1 MGINFGGVIAGID
14 KEWTR
19 QIESRDRKEE
29 RAIDRAAGVDDAMKL
44 ADYRQKLGV
53 EDSNRT
59 ERKELEKWASET
71 AGSLK
76 AMGAGEAQIKA
87 IVDAGKGAGDQVL
100 ESIKLGYTNHGSDF
114 DPAPILNRFG
124 SDAQGIDR
132 TIKNIPNKDT
142 SETSEALGSTS
153 NGSFFDAMGDA
164 YGKPDKVYASLTAAH
179 ASVVQQLFS
188 ETDPKKIDLLKA
200 EEKYFLEKINSVD
213 TGNSE
218 RKFNFSDINKI
229 ATRYRKE
236 RLSKFDIKVG
246 LEGELQQELGGQQ
259 GIYHIAEAEAIS
271 DLEIFNSGF
280 KTPDIFLT
288 NEIKRKKDTVT
299 NSLNSFAV
307 SIVNSK
313 TYDEVAETYG
323 YDKGTVASSEELTSN
338 INKGKYGPSDIISY
352 GGSTYIYVGY
362 DSFLTQ
368 KIGEGLF
375 PFHKVEFN

>member
-1 MGINFGGVIAGID
+1 M
-14 KEWTR
+14 
-19 QIESRDRKEE
+19 
-29 RAIDRAAGVDDAMKL
+29 
-44 ADYRQKLGV
+44 
-53 EDSNRT
+53 
-59 ERKELEKWASET
+59 
-71 AGSLK
+71 
-76 AMGAGEAQIKA
+76 
-87 IVDAGKGAGDQVL
+87 
-100 ESIKLGYTNHGSDF
+100 
-114 DPAPILNRFG
+114 
-124 SDAQGIDR
+124 
-132 TIKNIPNKDT
+132 
-142 SETSEALGSTS
+142 
-153 NGSFFDAMGDA
+153 
-164 YGKPDKVYASLTAAH
+164 
-179 ASVVQQLFS
+179 S
-188 ETDPKKIDLLKA
+188 ETDPDELKSYKQKKNTTR
-200 EEKYFLEKINSVD
+200 KINSVD

-288 NEIKRKKDTVT
+288 GEIDRKRYYK
-299 NSLNSFAV
+299 NSLNAFAV

-323 YDKGTVASSEELTSN
+323 FDKGPVASSEELTSN
-338 INKGKYGPSDIISY
+338 INKGMYGPSDIISY

-368 KIGEGLF
+368 K
-375 PFHKVEFN
+375 

>member
-1 MGINFGGVIAGID
+1 MAINFGGVIAGID

-19 QIESRDRKEE
+19 QIESKDRKEE

-59 ERKELEKWASET
+59 ERKELETWASDT
-71 AGSLK
+71 AGTLK
-76 AMGAGEAQIKA
+76 AMGASDSQIKA
-87 IVDAGKGAGDQVL
+87 IVAAGKGAGNQVI
-100 ESIKLGYTNHGSDF
+100 ESVKLGFTNYGSSFKPNALF
-114 DPAPILNRFG
+114 DVFG
-124 SDAQGIDR
+124 TEAKNVNDAV
-132 TIKNIPNKDT
+132 T
-142 SETSEALGSTS
+142 SMPS
-153 NGSFFDAMGDA
+153 NTEKVLSASGNTFFQAMGDA
-164 YGKPDKVYASLTAAH
+164 YGTPDKEYTSLTAFH
-179 ASVVQQLFS
+179 AGIVQKIMS
-188 ETDPKKIDLLKA
+188 ETDPDELKKLQAK
-200 EEKYFLEKINSVD
+200 EKILLEKINSVD

-288 NEIKRKKDTVT
+288 GEIDRKKDTIK
-299 NSLNSFAV
+299 NSLNAFAV

-323 YDKGTVASSEELTSN
+323 FDKGPVASSEELTSN
-338 INKGKYGPSDIISY
+338 INKGMYGPSDIISY

>member
-19 QIESRDRKEE
+19 QIESRERKEE
-29 RAIDRAAGVDDAMKL
+29 KAIDRAAGVDDAMKL

-59 ERKELEKWASET
+59 QRKELETWASDA
-71 AGSLK
+71 AGTLK
-76 AMGAGEAQIKA
+76 AMGASDLQIKEIIA
-87 IVDAGKGAGDQVL
+87 SGKGAGNQVI
-100 ESIKLGYTNHGSDF
+100 ESVKLGFTNHGSSFKPDALF
-114 DPAPILNRFG
+114 DVFG
-124 SDAQGIDR
+124 TEAKNVNDAV
-132 TIKNIPNKDT
+132 T
-142 SETSEALGSTS
+142 SMPS
-153 NGSFFDAMGDA
+153 NTEKVLSASGNTFFQAMGDA
-164 YGKPDKVYASLTAAH
+164 YGTPDKEYTSLTAFH
-179 ASVVQQLFS
+179 AGIVQKIMS
-188 ETDPKKIDLLKA
+188 ETDPDELKKLQAK
-200 EEKYFLEKINSVD
+200 EKILLEKINSVD
-213 TGNSE
+213 SGNTE

-246 LEGELQQELGGQQ
+246 LEGELEQELGGQQ
-259 GIYHIAEAEAIS
+259 GVYHIAEAEALS
-271 DLEIFNSGF
+271 DLETFNSGF

-307 SIVNSK
+307 SIINNK
-313 TYDEVAETYG
+313 NQGEVEGDYGYNKGVVESQDALTNNINTGMYQPSDVITYG
-323 YDKGTVASSEELTSN
+323 GA
-338 INKGKYGPSDIISY
+338 
-352 GGSTYIYVGY
+352 TYIYVGY

-368 KIGEGLF
+368 KIGDGLF